1 MGDVSTEKRTVSR
14 SELMHFG
21 LIKSVWFY
29 DVMEIELGLGGQ
41 QKDLGWK
48 LA

>member
-1 MGDVSTEKRTVSR
+1 MGDVSMEKRTVSR

-29 DVMEIELGLGGQ
+29 DVMEIELGVG
-41 QKDLGWK
+41 DSRRI
-48 LA
+48 